1 MLEVRFLTTTKFFIW
16 KTLQWPN
23 LLNFITLIS
32 YDVRGKSLSEATT
45 WSDQGVFGPRA
56 KFITQ
61 SDPAFLEIDV
71 S

>member
-1 MLEVRFLTTTKFFIW
+1 MFEVKFLAMTKFFIS
-16 KTLQWPN
+16 KLKMDQ
-23 LLNFITLIS
+23 LSNFIASFS
-32 YDVRGKSLSEATT
+32 YDVRGKLLSEATT